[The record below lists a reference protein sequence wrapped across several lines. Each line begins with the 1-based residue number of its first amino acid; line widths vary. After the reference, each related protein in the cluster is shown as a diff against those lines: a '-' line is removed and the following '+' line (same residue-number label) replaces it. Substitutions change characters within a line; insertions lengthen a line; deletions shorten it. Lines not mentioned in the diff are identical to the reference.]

1 MFMVHSRVKVVVSD
15 TRDVMPSQSAVEF
28 RRKWFK
34 LSPVTKTATITSIR
48 QDAVLQVSRA
58 RRRVAGCLLEPYNH
72 DVLLLWHSA
81 TAILRLQT
89 DMGV

>member
-34 LSPVTKTATITSIR
+34 LSPVTKTATITSIQ

-58 RRRVAGCLLEPYNH
+58 RTGVAGRLQELCNH
-72 DVLLLWHSA
+72 DALLVAQRDCDIA
-81 TAILRLQT
+81 TL
-89 DMGV
+89 D